1 MGQPVCALKLIKT
14 VIDDNKNIFGINK
27 ESMVSCFPFQDKYF
41 GLFFFLMF
49 YFEILSH
56 KVTCTDYFVRP
67 PVVSCFSSLVESQSL
82 LGTLVSIASD
92 SNREENI
99 TKKVHLRS

>member
-41 GLFFFLMF
+41 GLFFFMF
-49 YFEILSH
+49 YFEIFSH
-56 KVTCTDYFVRP
+56 KVTSTDYFVRP
-67 PVVSCFSSLVESQSL
+67 PIVGCFS
-82 LGTLVSIASD
+82 
-92 SNREENI
+92 
-99 TKKVHLRS
+99 